1 MKISPQTLR
10 LYAVS
15 DRSWLK
21 ENQSLA
27 DILPLLFEN
36 GVTLFQLREKHLAR
50 EAFVQEAL
58 AAKKVCRHYHIP
70 LIINDAVDI
79 AKEIGADGVHVGLSD
94 MGVKKAREILG
105 THAIIG
111 ASAHNVAEAI
121 AAQEAGADYIGC
133 GAVFPTSTKTD
144 VTALSHRELSAICR
158 AVHIPAVAIGGITE
172 ENLTQLNGSGIAGV
186 AVVSALFSKS
196 DIVAAAR
203 QMRTLAD
210 RLQEDICV

>member
-1 MKISPQTLR
+1 MNISPQTLR

-21 ENQSLA
+21 ENERLK

-50 EAFVQEAL
+50 EAFLREAL
-58 AAKKVCRHYHIP
+58 EAKEVCRRYGIP

-94 MGVKKAREILG
+94 MSVQKAREFLG
-105 THAIIG
+105 ADAIIG
-111 ASAHNVAEAI
+111 ASAHNVTEAL

-133 GAVFPTSTKTD
+133 GAVFCTSTKTD
-144 VTALSHRELSAICR
+144 VTTLALSELSAICS
-158 AVHIPAVAIGGITE
+158 AVHIPAVAIGGITA
-172 ENLTQLNGSGIAGV
+172 ENLPRLNGCGIAGA
-186 AVVSALFSKS
+186 AVVSALFAQN
-196 DIVAAAR
+196 DPAAAAR
-203 QMRTLAD
+203 QLRALAD
-210 RLQEDICV
+210 QLSQKK